1 VPEVRRD
8 FRWAMRFSLA
18 ETQESSS
25 ARIIEEELI
34 VGFSGIWNVVSS
46 PEFDEGYLRTE
57 VDPYLT
63 LHQSGDRV
71 EGRYQVGLQTGDL
84 YGRLEGQNRIFFSFE
99 GMDELEEMNGA
110 GMATLNRN
118 RLTFELRY
126 HQGDEYTFE
135 CERME

>member
-1 VPEVRRD
+1 MV
-8 FRWAMRFSLA
+8 
-18 ETQESSS
+18 
-25 ARIIEEELI
+25 
-34 VGFSGIWNVVSS
+34 FSGIWNVLSS
-46 PEFDEGYLRTE
+46 PDFDEGYLRTE

-110 GMATLNRN
+110 GMATLNGN

-135 CERME
+135 CGRME